1 MAAGR
6 LPISELEP
14 GIYQGCSAARSFTD
28 IVLWQRGHL
37 GKSPKRTIGRADRRA
52 AARSGPTPDP
62 SPCPGARQPDICG
75 FLFPSIPARPT
86 TGKTDLGKSRPAG
99 PRGADHGLGT
109 PRRYAGCPDPFRLSH
124 GRHERTAHPLPVRD
138 IAGQSGS
145 PGPSLPVRDLLGASQ
160 RQSFRTGRAIN
171 GRWPWP
177 APLLYRHQ
185 RFPDLGLQGVDPLA
199 QAKRQTAE
207 SSPGPPTRVA
217 IPPTQPFR
225 ETAAH
230 PAAHPNFHR
239 RLLAPALADP
249 VIEGQDLTRSIH
261 DNG

>member
-1 MAAGR
+1 MRRIHKYIG
-6 LPISELEP
+6 LPIAAFTLWMTAS
-14 GIYQGCSAARSFTD
+14 GIVLNHREWFSTIEVSRHWLPDDYQYRNWNRAD

-37 GKSPKRTIGRADRRA
+37 GKSPRRTIGRADRRA

-160 RQSFRTGRAIN
+160 RQSFRTVRAIS

-185 RFPDLGLQGVDPLA
+185 RFPDFGA
-199 QAKRQTAE
+199 
-207 SSPGPPTRVA
+207 
-217 IPPTQPFR
+217 
-225 ETAAH
+225 
-230 PAAHPNFHR
+230 
-239 RLLAPALADP
+239 
-249 VIEGQDLTRSIH
+249 TRS
-261 DNG
+261 